1 MREREGYRDN
11 LEIILKHFRGK
22 PVLTPKEVAEWTGK
36 TVKKVRRDYEF
47 TKKGGRYEIKAQD
60 LARQL

>member
-1 MREREGYRDN
+1 MREKEYFRENYE
-11 LEIILKHFRGK
+11 LILQHFEGK

-47 TKKGGRYEIKAQD
+47 TKKGGRYEIKAVE
-60 LARQL
+60 LARQM